1 MKRSVKQTIGILV
14 ALVFTYLMGY
24 IVATHIDVHAAVGI
38 VTVLVLCVTIWAQSH
53 LTDRFSNN
61 M

>member
-24 IVATHIDVHAAVGI
+24 TVATHIDVHAAVGI
-38 VTVLVLCVTIWAQSH
+38 VTVLVLCVTIWVQSH